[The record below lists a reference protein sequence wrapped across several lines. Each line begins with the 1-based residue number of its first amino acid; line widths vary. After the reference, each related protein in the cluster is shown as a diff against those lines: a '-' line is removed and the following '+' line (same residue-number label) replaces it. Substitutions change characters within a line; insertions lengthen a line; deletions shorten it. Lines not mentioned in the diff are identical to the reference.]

1 MFCMRIGMDP
11 DVFTV
16 AGFVFTWHGLFTLIS
31 VVLGIYLA
39 TRWARHKG
47 IVPDVVFT
55 MTVWAIIGGI
65 IGARLVHVI
74 DWWSGYYRADL
85 VEILALWNGGL
96 DVFGALLGGLA
107 GAWAY
112 SAAPGLRLTTR
123 DVSFFKVRVRVP
135 LPGIDSSRATFGRLR
150 HLMDVSALLLPLA
163 LAVGRIGGIINGA
176 QVGRP
181 TDMPW
186 GITYTH
192 PESLTN
198 RAYELQATH
207 PAVAYEMLWDLCIFG
222 VLWFLRD
229 RVRPDG
235 MFFGLFLV
243 LYSVGRFFIG
253 FLRYHDKV
261 WLAGMGID
269 QLIALV
275 LMIAIIPV
283 VTYRAHFVRR
293 PATSTAAAGRR
304 SRR

>member
-1 MFCMRIGMDP
+1 MRIGMDP
-11 DVFTV
+11 DMFTV

-31 VVLGIYLA
+31 VALAIYLV
-39 TRWARHKG
+39 TRWARRKG
-47 IVPDVVFT
+47 IIPDVVFT
-55 MTVWAIIGGI
+55 TAVWAIIGGI
-65 IGARLVHVI
+65 IGARFVHVI

-112 SAAPGLRLTTR
+112 HAVPGLRLR
-123 DVSFFKVRVRVP
+123 AREVPRFLKVRRKIP
-135 LPGIDSSRATFGRLR
+135 FPAIDSSRASFGRLR
-150 HLMDVSALLLPLA
+150 HLMDVSALGLPLA

-186 GITYTH
+186 GIVYTH
-192 PESLTN
+192 PESLSHQ
-198 RAYELQATH
+198 AYELQATH
-207 PAVAYEMLWDLCIFG
+207 PAVAYEILWDLFIFG
-222 VLWFLRD
+222 VLWYLRD

-235 MFFGLFLV
+235 MFFALFLV
-243 LYSVGRFFIG
+243 LYSAGRFFVG
-253 FLRYHDKV
+253 FLRYQEKA

-283 VTYRAHFVRR
+283 VTYRAHFVRG
-293 PATSTAAAGRR
+293 PGVSTAGAHRG